1 MILNKIESCSAHTGV
16 IGLGYVGLSLM
27 VAIANAGFRVTGID
41 ICPEKIERLKRGIS
55 DVPDVP
61 DTILSPLIVSG
72 QIQVTTDYSVLS
84 ELDTVN
90 ICVPTP
96 LTEDK
101 TPDMQYITAAVAQ
114 IAQYLHTDQL
124 IILEST
130 TYPGTTEEIVLPMLQ
145 PSFID
150 TISENDSSTNPPNSN
165 SDPSESLQV
174 GRDFYLAFSPE
185 RIEPGNST
193 YFITNTPK
201 IVGGVTPKCT
211 QVAKIF
217 YDQFINK
224 THTVS
229 SPRIA
234 EMVKLLENTYRSV
247 NIGLINEVALICDR
261 MDLDVW
267 EIIDA
272 AATKP
277 FGFMPFY
284 PGPGLGGHC
293 IPIDPHYLSWKASST
308 YQYQARFIELAS
320 EINSSMPNYV
330 LDKAIHALNLH
341 QKPLNGSKILII
353 GVAYKKDIGDT
364 RESPAF
370 EVIRLMLDKGA
381 HILYHDPYVSDII
394 LGGGKIY
401 YSQTL
406 SAAVIESVD
415 CVVIL
420 TDHSTIDYDLIV
432 KHAAVV
438 VDTRNATRT
447 IQNGSSN
454 IIKI

>member
-1 MILNKIESCSAHTGV
+1 MILKKIESCTAHAGV

-27 VAIANAGFRVTGID
+27 VAIADAGFRVTGID
-41 ICPEKIERLKRGIS
+41 ICPEKIDRLKRGIS

-61 DTILSPLIVSG
+61 DAILTPLITSG
-72 QIQVTTDYSVLS
+72 RIQVTGDYSVLR

-96 LTEDK
+96 LNENR
-101 TPDMQYITAAVAQ
+101 TPDMQFITAAVQQ
-114 IAQYLHTDQL
+114 IALHLHTEQL

-145 PSFID
+145 SGS
-150 TISENDSSTNPPNSN
+150 SETTSLNDYRTNPTSSN
-165 SDPSESLQV
+165 PDFTKSLQV

-193 YFITNTPK
+193 YFMTNTPK
-201 IVGGVTPKCT
+201 IVGGVTPNCT
-211 QVAKIF
+211 QVAKTF
-217 YDQFINK
+217 YEQFINK

-234 EMVKLLENTYRSV
+234 EMVKLLENTFRSV

-261 MDLDVW
+261 MGLDVW

-272 AATKP
+272 ASTKP

-293 IPIDPHYLSWKASST
+293 IPIDPHYLSWKART
-308 YQYQARFIELAS
+308 YEYHARFIELAS
-320 EINSSMPNYV
+320 EINSSMPKYV
-330 LDKAIHALNLH
+330 LDKVIHALNLK
-341 QKPLNGSKILII
+341 QKPLNGSNILVL

-381 HILYHDPYVSDII
+381 HILYHDPYVSHIT
-394 LGGGKIY
+394 LGEGVNY
-401 YSQTL
+401 SSQTL
-406 SAAVIESVD
+406 TSTVVESAD
-415 CVVIL
+415 CIVIL
-420 TDHSTIDYDLIV
+420 TDHSTIDYDFIV

-438 VDTRNATRT
+438 VDTRNATRA
-447 IQNGSSN
+447 IQSGSN
-454 IIKI
+454 KIIKI

>member
-1 MILNKIESCSAHTGV
+1 MILEKIETRIARSGV
-16 IGLGYVGLSLM
+16 IGLGYVGLPLT
-27 VAIANAGFRVTGID
+27 VAIARAGFRVTGID
-41 ICPEKIERLKRGIS
+41 ICSEKIERLRQGIS

-61 DTILSPLIVSG
+61 NEILAPFIRSG
-72 QIQVTTDYSVLS
+72 QIQVTTDFGVLR

-96 LTEDK
+96 LRENR
-101 TPDMQYITAAVAQ
+101 TPDMQFITAAVRQVAQ
-114 IAQYLHTDQL
+114 HLHSEQL

-130 TYPGTTEEIVLPMLQ
+130 TYPGTTEEIILPELNAHFSKGTS
-145 PSFID
+145 PD
-150 TISENDSSTNPPNSN
+150 TT
-165 SDPSESLQV
+165 QV

-193 YFITNTPK
+193 YSMTNTPK
-201 IVGGVTPKCT
+201 IIGGVTPHCT
-211 QVAKIF
+211 HVAETF
-217 YDQFINK
+217 YAQFINK

-229 SPRIA
+229 SPRTA
-234 EMVKLLENTYRSV
+234 EMVKLLENTFRSV

-293 IPIDPHYLSWKASST
+293 IPIDPHYLSWKAQM
-308 YQYQARFIELAS
+308 YQYHARFIELAT
-320 EINSSMPNYV
+320 EINSEMPKYV
-330 LDKAIHALNLH
+330 VDKIIHALNL
-341 QKPLNGSKILII
+341 QRKPLNGAQLLILGI
-353 GVAYKKDIGDT
+353 AYKKDIGDT
-364 RESPAF
+364 RESPAL
-370 EVIRLMLDKGA
+370 EVIRLILDKKA
-381 HILYHDPYVSDII
+381 DFLYHDPYVKDLSLD
-394 LGGGKIY
+394 GSNIY
-401 YSQTL
+401 HSEPLTADL
-406 SAAVIESVD
+406 VENAD

-420 TDHSTIDYDLIV
+420 TDHDVIDYCWLV
-432 KHAAVV
+432 EHAQLV
-438 VDTRNATRT
+438 VDARNATRGVKKG
-447 IQNGSSN
+447 QEK

>member
-1 MILNKIESCSAHTGV
+1 MILKKIESCTAHAGV
-16 IGLGYVGLSLM
+16 IGLGYVGLPLM

-41 ICPEKIERLKRGIS
+41 ICPEKIDRLKRGIS

-61 DTILSPLIVSG
+61 DAVLGPLIKSG
-72 QIQVTTDYSVLS
+72 QIQVTEDYSILS

-96 LTEDK
+96 LSENR
-101 TPDMQYITAAVAQ
+101 TPDMQFIIAAVQQ
-114 IAQYLHTDQL
+114 IAQHLHTEQL

-145 PSFID
+145 SNF
-150 TISENDSSTNPPNSN
+150 SETLSEDDYNANPPSLNSG
-165 SDPSESLQV
+165 STESLEV

-193 YFITNTPK
+193 YFMTNTPK
-201 IVGGVTPKCT
+201 IVGGVTSKCT

-217 YDQFINK
+217 YEQFINK

-234 EMVKLLENTYRSV
+234 EMVKLLENTFRSV

-261 MDLDVW
+261 MDLDIW
-267 EIIDA
+267 EIVDA

-293 IPIDPHYLSWKASST
+293 IPIDPHYLSWKART
-308 YQYQARFIELAS
+308 YEYHARFIELAS
-320 EINSSMPNYV
+320 EINSSMPKYV
-330 LDKAIHALNLH
+330 LDKVIHALNI
-341 QKPLNGSKILII
+341 QRKPLNGSNVLIL

-364 RESPAF
+364 RESPAL
-370 EVIRLMLDKGA
+370 EIIRLMLDKGA
-381 HILYHDPYVSDII
+381 QILYHDPYVSQIA
-394 LGGGKIY
+394 LRKGEAY

-406 SAAVIESVD
+406 TSTIIERVD
-415 CVVIL
+415 CVLIL
-420 TDHSTIDYDLIV
+420 TDHSNIDYNLIV

-447 IQNGSSN
+447 ILDGSN
-454 IIKI
+454 KIIKI

>member
-1 MILNKIESCSAHTGV
+1 MILKKIESCSAHSGV
-16 IGLGYVGLSLM
+16 IGLGYVGLPLM

-41 ICPEKIERLKRGIS
+41 ICQHKLERLKNGIS

-61 DTILSPLIVSG
+61 NSVLESFIKSG
-72 QIQVTTDYSVLS
+72 QIQVTDDFSVIS

-96 LTEDK
+96 LSENN
-101 TPDMQYITAAVAQ
+101 TPDIQYISAAVEQ
-114 IAQYLHTDQL
+114 IAEHLREEQL

-130 TYPGTTEEIVLPMLQ
+130 TYPGTTEEVVLPMLQ
-145 PSFID
+145 PTVKNTTQSSD
-150 TISENDSSTNPPNSN
+150 TQHSLDRNSSDTKGT
-165 SDPSESLQV
+165 LQV
-174 GRDFYLAFSPE
+174 GKDFYLAYSPE

-193 YFITNTPK
+193 FYMTNTPK
-201 IVGGVTPKCT
+201 VIGGVTPKCT
-211 QVAKIF
+211 QIAKAF
-217 YDQFINK
+217 YEQYINK

-234 EMVKLLENTYRSV
+234 EMVKLLENTFRSV

-261 MDLDVW
+261 MGMDVW

-284 PGPGLGGHC
+284 PGPGPGGHC
-293 IPIDPHYLSWKASST
+293 IPIDPHYLSWKART
-308 YQYQARFIELAS
+308 YQYHARFIELAS
-320 EINSSMPNYV
+320 EINRSMPKYV
-330 LDKAIHALNLH
+330 FDKVIHALNR
-341 QKPLNGSKILII
+341 QRKSLNGSRILVI

-370 EVIRLMLDKGA
+370 EVMRLMLDNGA
-381 HILYHDPYVSDII
+381 KILYHDPHVSNII
-394 LGGGKIY
+394 LRGEDTY
-401 YSQTL
+401 HSETL
-406 SAAVIESVD
+406 TTSIIESVD

-420 TDHSTIDYDLIV
+420 TDHSSIDYEFV
-432 KHAAVV
+432 VRYAGTV
-438 VDTRNATRT
+438 VDTRNATRS
-447 IQNGSSN
+447 IQNSSSK
-454 IIKI
+454 IIKL